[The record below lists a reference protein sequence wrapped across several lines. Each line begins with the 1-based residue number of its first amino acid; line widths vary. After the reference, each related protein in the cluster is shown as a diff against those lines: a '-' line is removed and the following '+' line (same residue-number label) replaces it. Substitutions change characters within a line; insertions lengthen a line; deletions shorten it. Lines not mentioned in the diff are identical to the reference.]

1 MPKPEHW
8 LKTPLRTFISLRN
21 KIGHSKSFKKKKREK
36 ENQDWYLKK
45 INSAESESEN
55 NR

>member
-21 KIGHSKSFKKKKREK
+21 KIGHGKSLKKKREK

>member
-21 KIGHSKSFKKKKREK
+21 KIGHSKSLKKKNAR
-36 ENQDWYLKK
+36 KK
-45 INSAESESEN
+45 TRIGT
-55 NR
+55 

>member
-21 KIGHSKSFKKKKREK
+21 KIGHGKSLKKKTRERK
-36 ENQDWYLKK
+36 PGLVPEED
-45 INSAESESEN
+45 
-55 NR
+55 